1 MSTFSD
7 NLMSFLPDKL
17 YISLKYFY
25 RFHKFPDLKDPKTY
39 NEKLQWMKLNDH
51 NELYHTLADKYEVK
65 KYVEKLIGSEYIIKT
80 LGVYDSFDEIDF
92 DKLPDRFV
100 LKCTH
105 DSGGLVICKDKSSL
119 DIENSRKIIESS
131 LKTNYFY
138 HSREWAYKDLKPRII
153 AEEYIETSKGDLPD
167 YKFFCFDGKARALY
181 VATGRHTKEGVCFDF
196 FDENFNHLPFYNS
209 HPNTKHKID
218 KPAGFEKMKELA
230 EVLSAGMPHVR
241 VDLYDIDGRI
251 YFGEYTFYHMSGFQP
266 FRPEEWDYTFGSWI
280 DLDKIR

>member
-1 MSTFSD
+1 M
-7 NLMSFLPDKL
+7 
-17 YISLKYFY
+17 
-25 RFHKFPDLKDPKTY
+25 
-39 NEKLQWMKLNDH
+39 
-51 NELYHTLADKYEVK
+51 
-65 KYVEKLIGSEYIIKT
+65 
-80 LGVYDSFDEIDF
+80 
-92 DKLPDRFV
+92 
-100 LKCTH
+100 
-105 DSGGLVICKDKSSL
+105 
-119 DIENSRKIIESS
+119 
-131 LKTNYFY
+131 
-138 HSREWAYKDLKPRII
+138 
-153 AEEYIETSKGDLPD
+153 PD

-196 FDENFNHLPFYNS
+196 FDEIFNHLPFYNS
-209 HPNTKHKID
+209 HPNAKHKID